1 MKTILLILLSAS
13 ATFAQVVPGRY
24 ILELSGDP
32 AAVAAIQQGG
42 RPGARATTAVLAAHR
57 TAVRQSQASAR
68 TAVAAHGGTVIESLD
83 TVFNGLIVT
92 IPEARAAE
100 LLQIPGAVKL
110 HAVRRVQPLLS
121 HALPLHKV
129 PDAWNLL
136 PLGQSGAGA
145 GIKIGMIDTGVDVN
159 NPAFSAALPPV
170 AGFPKVLFATD
181 SRFTNAK
188 VIVAKNYTPLL
199 PDGGEPDAD
208 DRDGHGT
215 GTSLAAAGGPASTP
229 YGPLSGVA
237 PQAYIGNYKVLDSNG
252 GTSDVIA
259 KAIDDAVADGMDVL
273 NISLGSYVTSYSDIA
288 ANEVGQAA
296 IARAT
301 QAGVIVVVAAGN
313 QGPGAS
319 TIADYASA
327 PDAITLG
334 AIHNDRSLSNSV
346 TIDGGAPYAAFAS
359 ADGPDPG
366 QVISGT
372 LFDVTRVDP
381 TGLACS
387 PLPSG
392 SVAGK
397 IVLVLRGTCT
407 FTSKL
412 NDVAAGGALAII
424 VYNNP
429 GNSAFSSGY
438 ASVGAATLPALFVN
452 QSEGADLKARVAQNS
467 GLQVAM
473 DFVGITAFAARTD
486 VSFFSS
492 RGPSLGSALKP
503 DLAAVGEEIVTG
515 AQNSYSAGE
524 SYSANGF
531 IDTNGTSFST
541 PLVAGAAA
549 VLKGARPGLTVPQYR
564 SLLIN
569 GAAPAT
575 ASEGVAA
582 TPSQAG
588 AGILN
593 LAAAVGGTVAAYPT
607 SLSFGTGGTINSTVQ
622 LLLSNVGKATDTYTI
637 QAVPAG
643 NAPAPSISTT
653 SLSLDPGAAQ
663 QVPVSLAASGLPPGE
678 YSGYLLVSGN
688 ASGSVASIPYWFAVP
703 GSLPAG
709 ISILYQDYSDPAR
722 STSTQAVVF
731 RVVDA
736 AGLPY
741 TGSLRPQLTVSGSGT
756 ARAPYLAGDIP
767 GTYAVDIRTGTVSMQ
782 LNLTV
787 GAVSEIVVI
796 PVI

>member
-1 MKTILLILLSAS
+1 MKTILFLMLSAS

-32 AAVAAIQQGG
+32 AAVAAVQRGE
-42 RPGARATTAVLAAHR
+42 RPGARATAMAARR
-57 TAVRQSQASAR
+57 TTVRQLQASAR
-68 TAVAAHGGTVIESLD
+68 TAVAARGGTVIESLD
-83 TVFNGLIVT
+83 TVFNGLIVN
-92 IPEARAAE
+92 IPDARAAE

-110 HAVRRVQPLLS
+110 HAVRRVQPLLN

-136 PLGQSGAGA
+136 PLGQNGAGA

-159 NPAFSAALPPV
+159 NPAFSDPLPPV
-170 AGFPKVLFATD
+170 DGFPKVLYASDT
-181 SRFTNAK
+181 RFTNAK
-188 VIVAKNYTPLL
+188 VIVAKNYTTLL
-199 PDGGEPDAD
+199 PDGGDPDAD

-215 GTSLAAAGGPASTP
+215 GTSVAAAGGAASTP
-229 YGPLSGVA
+229 YGPLTGVA
-237 PQAYIGNYKVLDSNG
+237 PKAYIGSYKVLDANG

-288 ANEVGQAA
+288 SSDVGQAA

-313 QGPGAS
+313 QGPGAG
-319 TIADYASA
+319 TLGDYASA
-327 PDAITLG
+327 PDAITMG
-334 AIHNDRSLSNSV
+334 AIHNDRSLGNAI
-346 TIDGGAPYAAFAS
+346 TIDGVAPYAAFTG
-359 ADGPDPG
+359 DGPDLG
-366 QVISGT
+366 QVIGGT
-372 LFDVTRVDP
+372 LFDVTNVDSS
-381 TGLACS
+381 GLACS

-392 SVAGK
+392 SVAGQ

-407 FTSKL
+407 FASKL
-412 NDVAAGGALAII
+412 NDVAAGGALAVI

-429 GNSAFSSGY
+429 AGSAFSPSNG
-438 ASVGAATLPALFVN
+438 ASVGTATLPAMFVN
-452 QSEGADLKARVAQNS
+452 QSEGADLKARVAQDS
-467 GLQVAM
+467 GVQVAL
-473 DFVGITAFAARTD
+473 DFVGVTGFAARTD
-486 VSFFSS
+486 VSDFSS

-515 AQNSYSAGE
+515 AQNSYTSGE
-524 SYSANGF
+524 SYSPSGF

-549 VLKGARPGLTVPQYR
+549 VLKGARPGLTVQQYR

-575 ASEGVAA
+575 ASEGVDA

-588 AGILN
+588 AGMLN

-607 SLSFGTGGTINSTVQ
+607 SLSFGAGDTLHGTVQ
-622 LLLSNVGKATDTYTI
+622 LSLSNVGPATDTYTI
-637 QAVPAG
+637 QAVPTG
-643 NAPAPSISTT
+643 NDPAPSISTS

-663 QVPVSLAASGLPPGE
+663 QVPVSLDAAGLAPGE
-678 YSGYLLVSGN
+678 YSGFLLVSGT
-688 ASGSVASIPYWFAVP
+688 ASASVARIPYWFAVP
-703 GSLPAG
+703 GSQPAG
-709 ISILYQDYSDPAR
+709 ISILYQDNFDYVR
-722 STSTQAVVF
+722 SSSAQAVVF

-741 TGSLRPQLTVSGSGT
+741 TGSLRPQFTLAGSGT
-756 ARAPYLAGDIP
+756 VRRLYSVGDIP
-767 GTYAVDIRTGTVSMQ
+767 GTYAVDIRTGTLSMQ
-782 LNLTV
+782 LDFTI
-787 GAVSEIVVI
+787 GTVSESVYI